1 MPSIGELSS
10 PVLQNANGPMLNFFA
25 GDVGKL
31 AQGTKTA
38 NNEARVTPREK
49 ADDVQQASRNPRTT
63 PPELAGETRRSSR
76 NAHFT
81 PAQDSAEIRANARAA
96 RNPPS
101 VPGGAHLG
109 SVDILA

>member
-10 PVLQNANGPMLNFFA
+10 PILQSSNGPTLNFYA
-25 GDVGKL
+25 GGVGQL

-38 NNEARVTPREK
+38 NNEARVTPRDK
-49 ADDVQQASRNPRTT
+49 ADEIQQASRTPRTT
-63 PPELAGETRRSSR
+63 PPKLAGETLQFSRS
-76 NAHFT
+76 AHFT
-81 PAQDSAEIRANARAA
+81 PPQDSAEIRANARAA